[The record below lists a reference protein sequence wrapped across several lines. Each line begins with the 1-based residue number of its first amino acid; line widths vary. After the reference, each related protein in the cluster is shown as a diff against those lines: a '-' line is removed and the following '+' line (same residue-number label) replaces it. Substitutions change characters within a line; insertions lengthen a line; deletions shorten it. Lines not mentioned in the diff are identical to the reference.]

1 MVFYK
6 NVRLIL
12 ALLVSAGFTIFPA
25 EQVFASGNVQTA
37 TPEPVLIQDPVTEGI
52 SGFYAVIE
60 GHYAMVGIFNHPS
73 LDAACESVTGD
84 YACTESLMNF
94 DLDGNAVGV
103 SLGFNTSRSRRIFG
117 GDLRFLSLDS
127 EATVTVSSS
136 TSYRLSLDNLID
148 VRFRTGWM
156 TSDKSMV
163 YLAAGA
169 SRVDLQADF
178 QHTGSQGGSYS
189 TSDTGFN
196 IGLGAEYDLS
206 ERVFT
211 GMDYTLRRFEFGTDE
226 LQLDTVSVRLGYR
239 F

>member
-6 NVRLIL
+6 RVRLIL
-12 ALLVSAGFTIFPA
+12 AFLLSAGFAIGPA

-37 TPEPVLIQDPVTEGI
+37 TPEPVLIQDPVTEGV

-60 GHYAMVGIFNHPS
+60 GAYAMVGMFNHPS
-73 LDAACESVTGD
+73 LEPACRSVTGD
-84 YACTESLMNF
+84 YACYGSSMNF
-94 DLDGNAVGV
+94 DLDGNAVGT
-103 SLGFNTSRSRRIFG
+103 SLGYNTSRSKRIFG
-117 GDLRFLSLDS
+117 GELRLLALDS
-127 EATVTVSSS
+127 ESTVAVSSS

-156 TSDKSMV
+156 TSDNSMV

-178 QHTGSQGGSYS
+178 LHTGSAGGSYS

-226 LQLDTVSVRLGYR
+226 LQLDTVSIRLGYR